1 VSEAGAR
8 SRNPER
14 PRVPMGHWPTQGNEK
29 QTCVIL
35 SGGVAFFATPESKDP
50 YPA

>member
-1 VSEAGAR
+1 
-8 SRNPER
+8 
-14 PRVPMGHWPTQGNEK
+14 MGHWPTQGNEK